1 VVIHPTELTVKTV
14 LDNEDD
20 YKYAAKNG
28 TANAIRKYQ
37 LNYNYEDSWVN
48 CEVVKKLSS
57 RSGTWKQ
64 KFIAEKVKLLLMD

>member
-1 VVIHPTELTVKTV
+1 MPECLRPQGFLTSPFILNNSAPFNVVIHPTELTVKTV

-37 LNYNYEDSWVN
+37 LNYNYEDS
-48 CEVVKKLSS
+48 
-57 RSGTWKQ
+57 
-64 KFIAEKVKLLLMD
+64 